1 MDLGQYFG
9 HKKLN
14 FKEVCKLT
22 KTFMHISRLFFGVVF
37 LVAGINGYFV
47 IFGLE
52 PFIAT
57 SPEAMALFEF
67 KYLLIVEK
75 SLEVLCGILLIIHQF
90 ILLAIVILSPIVANI
105 FLLHLF
111 LDHSLLPLA
120 IMLVLTLGYLLFYYR
135 KNFMGILE
143 RKPNFSP

>member
-1 MDLGQYFG
+1 MA
-9 HKKLN
+9 
-14 FKEVCKLT
+14 
-22 KTFMHISRLFFGVVF
+22 
-37 LVAGINGYFV
+37 AGINGYFV

-67 KYLLIVEK
+67 DYLLIVVK
-75 SLEVLCGILLIIHQF
+75 SLEVICGVLLITNQF
-90 ILLAIVILSPIVANI
+90 TPLAAAILSPIVANI

-120 IMLVLTLGYLLFYYR
+120 VILVLALSNLLFYYR
-135 KNFMGILE
+135 KKL
-143 RKPNFSP
+143 